1 MALIKTN
8 PGDSVKITLND
19 NHTEA
24 GIIMPSSK
32 EAVTIIKLSTGYNVG
47 FENKDIKDLKLI
59 KKAKESSKESKQSQ
73 VPKNKN
79 LPKISILHT
88 GGTIA
93 SKVDY
98 KTGGVV
104 ALFEVEDLLRMVPE
118 LEKIA
123 NVKARLVS
131 NMMSED
137 IRFSNYRKLTHAIK
151 KEIREGCDGIIIG
164 HGTDTLAI
172 TASALSF
179 MCENLPVPV
188 ILVGSQRSSDRG
200 SSDAAMNLIS
210 ASKFISQTDFVG
222 VGICMHEHADDDS
235 CVILPATKTRK
246 MHTSRRDAF
255 KAINDS
261 PIARIS
267 YPKGEISFLKD
278 YNKLSERKGEV
289 IFKEQM
295 EDKVGLLKTHPNMFV
310 DVFEVFRKKGY
321 KGLVLEGTGIGQAP
335 TNTPEHQA
343 IYEELKNFIQEGGVV
358 VLTSQCIYGAVH
370 PFIYSNCRRLV
381 EIGVIFGKDMLTE
394 TAHIKLS
401 WLLANEADKDQVKE
415 LMQTNLRGEINEK
428 IKYSEDFTN

>member
-1 MALIKTN
+1 
-8 PGDSVKITLND
+8 
-19 NHTEA
+19 
-24 GIIMPSSK
+24 
-32 EAVTIIKLSTGYNVG
+32 
-47 FENKDIKDLKLI
+47 
-59 KKAKESSKESKQSQ
+59 
-73 VPKNKN
+73 
-79 LPKISILHT
+79 
-88 GGTIA
+88 
-93 SKVDY
+93 
-98 KTGGVV
+98 
-104 ALFEVEDLLRMVPE
+104 
-118 LEKIA
+118 
-123 NVKARLVS
+123 
-131 NMMSED
+131 MMSED